1 LKVRNEV
8 SVGALTLFSI
18 VLLILGYNFLKGNDI
33 FSKTNKYVINFENT
47 AGLYPANAIIISGLE
62 VGRISKITLANDGKH
77 KVLVEI
83 SLPQNIL
90 IPEDSRFKIE
100 SLDLLGKKGIS
111 VTLGTSS
118 KLMQEGI
125 IYQGEAP
132 LDLLGSL
139 TDQILPIKEKAE
151 TLMVTLDTMLKDVHR
166 AIGYGENSALKQ
178 TVNEVSATLSSANKL
193 ISDISG
199 ILVKEKAQIEGIIR
213 NADGVMQNAN
223 VLTKKLA
230 DNSEKIDQILADLE
244 TFTGKVSKI
253 ELEETLAS
261 AKSALDEVNTLLA
274 GMNNGEGTL
283 GKIVKDENLYGRVDS
298 TISTLNFLLQDLQK
312 NPKRYV
318 SFSLIERKNKE

>member
-8 SVGALTLFSI
+8 SVGALTLISLVI
-18 VLLILGYNFLKGNDI
+18 LILGYNFLKGNDV
-33 FSKTNKYVINFENT
+33 FSRSNKFLINFENT
-47 AGLYPANAIIISGLE
+47 MGLYPANAIIINGLE
-62 VGRISKITLANDGKH
+62 VGRISKIKLADDGVH
-77 KVLVEI
+77 KILVEI
-83 SLPQNIL
+83 SLPQDLNI
-90 IPEDSRFKIE
+90 PDDSRFKIE

-111 VTLGTSS
+111 INLGNSRS
-118 KLMQEGI
+118 YLKEGV

-132 LDLLGSL
+132 IDFLGSL
-139 TDQILPIKEKAE
+139 SDQINPIKEKAE

-178 TVNEVSATLSSANKL
+178 TISEVTATLAGANKL
-193 ISDISG
+193 IADVSNI
-199 ILVKEKAQIEGIIR
+199 IAKEQAQIEGIIR
-213 NADGVMQNAN
+213 NADGVMANAN

-230 DNSEKIDQILADLE
+230 DNSDKIDGILADLN
-244 TFTGKVSKI
+244 TLTGKVSRI

-261 AKSALDEVNTLLA
+261 AKSALDEVNTLLQ

-298 TISTLNFLLQDLQK
+298 TISTLNFLLQDLQQ

-318 SFSLIERKNKE
+318 SFSLIERKNKD